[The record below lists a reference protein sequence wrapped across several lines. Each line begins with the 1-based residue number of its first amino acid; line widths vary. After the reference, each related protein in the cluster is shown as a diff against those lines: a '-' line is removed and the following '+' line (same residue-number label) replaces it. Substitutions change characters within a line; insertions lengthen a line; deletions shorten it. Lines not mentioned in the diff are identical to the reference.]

1 MRTGHDLL
9 MTHRVDVDFMRKVVS
24 LLKVL
29 METAMETAVQFANAC
44 GRDLAGA
51 HDVRLALKYEAHEFF
66 HRDFDAAFFAHL
78 ASEQHHTYE
87 EDSEGESEA
96 SEDASEKASEDAS
109 EEVSA
114 EASEEAWSSAPS
126 TEFIRGDR
134 AFHAKVLQYARD
146 WDQWTP
152 DDPIQAM
159 MKRAI
164 DARVE

>member
-1 MRTGHDLL
+1 
-9 MTHRVDVDFMRKVVS
+9 MTDRVDVSFMRKVVS

-78 ASEQHHTYE
+78 ATEQQHTY
-87 EDSEGESEA
+87 EDSEGTSDSEDSEGDTEDASSSEA
-96 SEDASEKASEDAS
+96 SEESPE
-109 EEVSA
+109 
-114 EASEEAWSSAPS
+114 APS
-126 TEFIRGDR
+126 TDFIRGDR